1 MKSTTMIKAAALVCA
16 SLAVGCGEAR
26 TEDGVLPTVGDA
38 GADGGDTGGISTSG
52 ADEDGDDEDTGERYD
67 VGGGEPPVG
76 GCNGDSDCELIDVLF
91 VIDNSGSMADEQA
104 NLVASFPGF
113 ISAMQ
118 TELAETE
125 GYNIGVVTSDE
136 YIFDITCGGLD
147 IGYFV
152 QRTGGPDSSDQ
163 ICGPYTGG
171 AYMTEA
177 DNLDDKFSC
186 AAQVGT
192 GGDGD
197 EHPMEAMLRALDPA
211 LQADDGCNAGFL
223 RDDALLVVVVI
234 TDEEDDHETLET
246 ACDMTVQ
253 PGSPGEP
260 QDWFDDL
267 VALKGGEETN
277 IVMLSLV
284 GPDAEYGTMCPELDK
299 CNDGVEGAEVAG
311 RILEFIWMFTYGF
324 IGPVCEDYGPIFQ
337 ESIATI
343 KTACDEFNPQG

>member
-1 MKSTTMIKAAALVCA
+1 MPTAQTTIGGTASDDDDDADSTT
-16 SLAVGCGEAR
+16 
-26 TEDGVLPTVGDA
+26 TDD
-38 GADGGDTGGISTSG
+38 GADGDT
-52 ADEDGDDEDTGERYD
+52 TGEKLD
-67 VGGGEPPVG
+67 AMMGSAGDNPGDEG
-76 GCNGDSDCELIDVLF
+76 TGCKKVDLLF
-91 VIDNSGSMADEQA
+91 VIDDSGSMADEQA

-113 ISAMQ
+113 IAAMQ
-118 TELAETE
+118 TELAETD

-197 EHPMEAMLRALDPA
+197 EHPMEAMLRALDPE
-211 LQADDGCNAGFL
+211 LQGDGGCNAGFL
-223 RDDALLVVVVI
+223 RDDALLVVIVI

-246 ACDMTVQ
+246 ACDMTPQ

-277 IVMLSLV
+277 VVMLALV
-284 GPDAEYGTMCPELDK
+284 GPDDEFGTTCAPLDK
-299 CNDGVEGAEVAG
+299 CNDAVEGAEEAT
-311 RILEFIWMFTYGF
+311 RILEFTRMFTYGF

-337 ESIATI
+337 ESVATI
-343 KTACDEFNPQG
+343 KSACDEFNPPG